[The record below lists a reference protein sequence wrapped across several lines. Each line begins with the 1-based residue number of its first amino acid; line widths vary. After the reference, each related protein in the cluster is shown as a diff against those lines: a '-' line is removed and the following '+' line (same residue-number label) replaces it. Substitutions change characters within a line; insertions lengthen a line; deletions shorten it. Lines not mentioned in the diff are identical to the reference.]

1 MSSYRQRLLH
11 AHLAPGMSW
20 RALRRLHADDPSL
33 ERYAEHSTD
42 TLISLTGCRST
53 SARNW
58 HSYWKSTSVVELE
71 KELKA
76 AGIMPITRDDPSYPL
91 RLEQM
96 PDPPWVIYC
105 KGDIS
110 LCNKETLA
118 VIGTRQP
125 SNYGVRATEELLP
138 PVIQS
143 GRVIVSGL
151 ARGIDTVAHKR
162 AILAN
167 GMTIAVIAGGFF
179 HIYPRENKSLAETLA
194 NDHLILSEYPPD
206 RRPQKW
212 HFPERN
218 RIISALSDR
227 LFVVEAGERSGTL
240 ITVDQAL
247 EQGRDVCALPGPIY
261 SKTSIGTNRLI
272 EQGAAI
278 VLRSSDL

>member
-1 MSSYRQRLLH
+1 MLH
-11 AHLAPGMSW
+11 VHLAPGMTW
-20 RALRRLHADDPSL
+20 RALERLHADDPLL
-33 ERYAEHSTD
+33 EQYAEHSIEA
-42 TLISLTGCRST
+42 LIRLTGCRPK
-53 SARNW
+53 SANIW
-58 HSYWKSTSVVELE
+58 ESFWKGTSVVKLE
-71 KELKA
+71 KEMKA
-76 AGIMPITRDDPSYPL
+76 AEIIPITRDDPSYPW
-91 RLEQM
+91 RLKQM
-96 PDPPWVIYC
+96 PDPPWVVYC
-105 KGDIS
+105 KGDVS

-125 SNYGVRATEELLP
+125 SDYGVRATEELLP

-151 ARGIDTVAHKR
+151 ARGIDTAAHKR
-162 AILAN
+162 TILAK
-167 GMTIAVIAGGFF
+167 GKTIAVIAGGFF
-179 HIYPRENKSLAETLA
+179 HIYPRENKALAETLA
-194 NDHLILSEYPPD
+194 ENHLLISEYPPD

-247 EQGRDVCALPGPIY
+247 EQGRDVCALPGQIY
-261 SKTSIGTNRLI
+261 SKTSMGTNRLI

>member
-11 AHLAPGMSW
+11 AHLAPGMTW
-20 RALRRLHADDPSL
+20 RALQRLHADDPSL
-33 ERYAEHSTD
+33 ERYAKHSID
-42 TLISLTGCRST
+42 TLIGLTGCRSK
-53 SARNW
+53 SAHVW
-58 HSYWKSTSVVELE
+58 QSYWKSTSVVELE
-71 KELKA
+71 KEMKGL
-76 AGIMPITRDDPSYPL
+76 GVIPITKDDPSYPL
-91 RLEQM
+91 RLLQM

-105 KGDIS
+105 KGNLS

-118 VIGTRQP
+118 VIGTRLP

-138 PVIQS
+138 PVVQS

-151 ARGIDTVAHKR
+151 ARGIDTIAHKR
-162 AILAN
+162 AIIAK
-167 GMTIAVIAGGFF
+167 GKTIAVIAGGFF
-179 HIYPRENKSLAETLA
+179 HIYPRENKALAETLA
-194 NDHLILSEYPPD
+194 NNHLIISEYPPD

-227 LFVVEAGERSGTL
+227 IFVVEAGERSGTL

-247 EQGRDVCALPGPIY
+247 EQGRDVCALPGTIY
-261 SKTSIGTNRLI
+261 SKMSMGTNRLI

>member
-11 AHLAPGMSW
+11 AHLAPGMTW
-20 RALRRLHADDPSL
+20 RALQRLHADTPRL
-33 ERYAEHSTD
+33 ERYSDYSPDELVH
-42 TLISLTGCRST
+42 LTGCHSKT
-53 SARNW
+53 ARVW
-58 HSYWKSTSVVELE
+58 YTYWKSTSIVEQMRNME
-71 KELKA
+71 E
-76 AGIMPITRDDPSYPL
+76 AGITAITKDDPAYPW
-91 RLEQM
+91 RLKQM

-105 KGDIS
+105 KGDVS
-110 LCNKETLA
+110 LCKEETLA
-118 VIGTRQP
+118 VIGTRKP
-125 SNYGVRATEELLP
+125 SNYGIRATEELLP

-151 ARGIDTVAHKR
+151 ARGIDTIAHRR
-162 AILAN
+162 AILAK
-167 GMTIAVIAGGFF
+167 GKTVAVIAGGFF
-179 HIYPRENKSLAETLA
+179 HIYPRENKALAETLA
-194 NDHLILSEYPPD
+194 QNHLLISEYPPG

-247 EQGRDVCALPGPIY
+247 EQGRDVCALPGTIY
-261 SKTSIGTNRLI
+261 SETSMGTNRLI

-278 VLRSSDL
+278 VLRPSDL